1 MDARFEG
8 FLKMYLDDET
18 GRDTSGYLR
27 STLKGFDESY
37 VEAVRG
43 GFIQI
48 LEDESFG
55 PHDYERLTNVDF
67 PDVDSLRTYLRD
79 LYAYLFEGAQQ
90 QPELPE

>member
-27 STLKGFDESY
+27 PTLMAFGEPY

-55 PHDYERLTNVDF
+55 PPDYERLTNVDF
-67 PDVDSLRTYLRD
+67 SDADSLRSYLRD
-79 LYAYLFEGAQQ
+79 LYAYLFEGAER
-90 QPELPE
+90 QPELPD